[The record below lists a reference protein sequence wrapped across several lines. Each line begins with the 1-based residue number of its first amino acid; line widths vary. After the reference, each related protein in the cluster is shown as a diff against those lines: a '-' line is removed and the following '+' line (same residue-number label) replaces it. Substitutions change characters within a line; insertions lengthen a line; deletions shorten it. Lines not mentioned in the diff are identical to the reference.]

1 MYKTSIGFL
10 ILKHQNLF
18 SLSPFPSPF
27 HFPPAKG
34 IRTFYTCT
42 LQFENFYSVLQS
54 GTLLKARSAVE
65 LIQKQMET
73 TTYPKFSS
81 SLPSSSSIKV
91 AVVQELSGLLKK
103 KKKSWVERKK
113 REGKKR
119 FIWERSHMV
128 WKRPHSEIL
137 IDFYKRTHTL
147 LQPSWESL
155 LYMGKIKVAQL
166 ECLNVHFM
174 YIFSFHPNIPTR

>member
-81 SLPSSSSIKV
+81 SLPSYSSIKV

-103 KKKSWVERKK
+103 KKKELSGEEKK
-113 REGKKR
+113 RREKKVHLGKITYGLKKASLR
-119 FIWERSHMV
+119 NSDR
-128 WKRPHSEIL
+128 
-137 IDFYKRTHTL
+137 L
-147 LQPSWESL
+147 LQENTYAPPT
-155 LYMGKIKVAQL
+155 QL
-166 ECLNVHFM
+166 RIIAVHG
-174 YIFSFHPNIPTR
+174 